1 MCVHKINCIFV
12 AESKIENM
20 ITKDE
25 ILELLHSTE
34 TYRVERTTSTGDM
47 DKFQEAICA
56 FANDLPNSR
65 KNGYLILGAYDNG
78 ELSGLKVTDDLLK
91 KIAAIRS
98 NGNILP
104 IPVMN
109 VDRFQFPEGDL
120 LVAEVSPSDLP
131 PVRYRGRTFIR
142 IGPRR
147 DIATEAEERI
157 LAERRMSFMATFDTM
172 PCLAAKLNDINT
184 DLLRTK
190 YLIPLLGSELVESDT
205 RPIEEQM
212 AAVGMYD
219 TEHHCPTYAAV
230 VLFGYKPRRFM
241 PGLYV
246 QYVRFKGEDVTSEVE
261 NEMQLEGNYCELL
274 PRLESLLELSV
285 IKKKPVFVSILRE
298 EMVSNYPYQAI
309 RELLLNACM
318 HRDMQSNTP
327 LRFYEY
333 AGHLE
338 ILNAGGLYGNAR
350 PENFPSVKDYRNPL
364 IASAMKT
371 LGYVNMFNRGVG
383 QVQTDLKA
391 NGNKPAEF
399 NVNLVTAFKV
409 EVKVSQSYINE
420 NGGKDG
426 GNVPSLSPVKEKDAS
441 VDAKDATSSPKVA
454 RLGGKVATSEPMVA
468 TSEEKVA
475 TLRKK
480 VSAEEMAIYILEYC
494 STWRSMEEIA
504 QLANRD
510 KNYIRN
516 KVLPRLAE
524 KLEKEYPDVPNH
536 PRQRYRT
543 IARG

>member
-1 MCVHKINCIFV
+1 
-12 AESKIENM
+12 M

-25 ILELLHSTE
+25 IQELLHSTE

-104 IPVMN
+104 IPVMS

-190 YLIPLLGSELVESDT
+190 YLIPLLGNELVESDT

-219 TEHHCPTYAAV
+219 TEHQCPTYAAV

-246 QYVRFKGEDVTSEVE
+246 QYVRFKGEDVHVWNRFWS
-261 NEMQLEGNYCELL
+261 CLL
-274 PRLESLLELSV
+274 SR
-285 IKKKPVFVSILRE
+285 
-298 EMVSNYPYQAI
+298 
-309 RELLLNACM
+309 
-318 HRDMQSNTP
+318 
-327 LRFYEY
+327 
-333 AGHLE
+333 
-338 ILNAGGLYGNAR
+338 
-350 PENFPSVKDYRNPL
+350 RNPFSFL
-364 IASAMKT
+364 SYARRWSATTPIRLSESFFSTPVCTAICRVIRHFAFMS
-371 LGYVNMFNRGVG
+371 L
-383 QVQTDLKA
+383 
-391 NGNKPAEF
+391 PA
-399 NVNLVTAFKV
+399 
-409 EVKVSQSYINE
+409 I
-420 NGGKDG
+420 
-426 GNVPSLSPVKEKDAS
+426 
-441 VDAKDATSSPKVA
+441 
-454 RLGGKVATSEPMVA
+454 
-468 TSEEKVA
+468 
-475 TLRKK
+475 
-480 VSAEEMAIYILEYC
+480 
-494 STWRSMEEIA
+494 WRF
-504 QLANRD
+504 
-510 KNYIRN
+510 
-516 KVLPRLAE
+516 
-524 KLEKEYPDVPNH
+524 
-536 PRQRYRT
+536 
-543 IARG
+543 

>member
-1 MCVHKINCIFV
+1 
-12 AESKIENM
+12 M

-25 ILELLHSTE
+25 IQALLHSTE

-65 KNGYLILGAYDNG
+65 KKGYLILGAYDNG
-78 ELSGLKVTDDLLK
+78 TLSGLKVTDDLLK

-104 IPVMN
+104 IPVMS
-109 VDRFQFPEGDL
+109 VDRYQFPEGDL

-172 PCLAAKLNDINT
+172 PCLAAKLSDINT

-190 YLIPLLGSELVESDT
+190 YLTPLLGNELVESDT
-205 RPIEEQM
+205 RSIEEQM

-219 TEHHCPTYAAV
+219 TEHQCPTYAAV
-230 VLFGYKPRRFM
+230 VLFGHKPRRYM

-298 EMVSNYPYQAI
+298 EMVSNYPYTAI

-327 LRFYEY
+327 LRFYEF
-333 AGHLE
+333 ANHLE

-350 PENFPSVKDYRNPL
+350 PENFPGVNDYRNPL
-364 IASAMKT
+364 VASAMKT
-371 LGYVNMFNRGVG
+371 MGYVNMFNRGVG
-383 QVQTDLKA
+383 QVQTDLKE
-391 NGNKPAEF
+391 NGNQPAEF
-399 NVNLVTAFKV
+399 NVNLITAFKV
-409 EVKVSQSYINE
+409 EVKVSQSYTNE
-420 NGGKDG
+420 NVGKDVG
-426 GNVPSLSPVKEKDAS
+426 KNVSKDGAGNVPSLSPVLSPVLSSVCPQLTESLLTKISVVIAALSQQSCSISDLMEQTGEKNKNRFRQNELRPLLDAGLIELTIP
-441 VDAKDATSSPKVA
+441 DNPNSPKQKYT
-454 RLGGKVATSEPMVA
+454 LTEKGKGLFKTDG
-468 TSEEKVA
+468 
-475 TLRKK
+475 
-480 VSAEEMAIYILEYC
+480 
-494 STWRSMEEIA
+494 
-504 QLANRD
+504 QL
-510 KNYIRN
+510 
-516 KVLPRLAE
+516 
-524 KLEKEYPDVPNH
+524 
-536 PRQRYRT
+536 
-543 IARG
+543 

>member
-1 MCVHKINCIFV
+1 
-12 AESKIENM
+12 M

-25 ILELLHSTE
+25 IQELLHSTE

-65 KNGYLILGAYDNG
+65 KNGYLILGAFDNG

-104 IPVMN
+104 IPVMS
-109 VDRFQFPEGDL
+109 VDRFKFPEGDL

-190 YLIPLLGSELVESDT
+190 YLIPLLGNELVESDT
-205 RPIEEQM
+205 RSIEEQM

-219 TEHHCPTYAAV
+219 TERQCPTYAAV

-327 LRFYEY
+327 LRFYEF
-333 AGHLE
+333 ASHLE

-350 PENFPSVKDYRNPL
+350 PENFPSVNDYRNPL
-364 IASAMKT
+364 VASAMKT

-383 QVQTDLKA
+383 QVQTDLKE
-391 NGNKPAEF
+391 NGNQPAEF
-399 NVNLVTAFKV
+399 NVNLITAFKV
-409 EVKVSQSYINE
+409 DVKVSQSYTNN

-426 GNVPSLSPVKEKDAS
+426 GDIVEKVVGKDLNDVEKPSDVVENVVENKEKVVENILASISKNSTISTKKLAAMCSLSERQVQRIMTKMKEQGVIRRIGPDK
-441 VDAKDATSSPKVA
+441 
-454 RLGGKVATSEPMVA
+454 GGHWEIIAPQSL
-468 TSEEKVA
+468 EED
-475 TLRKK
+475 TQ
-480 VSAEEMAIYILEYC
+480 EY
-494 STWRSMEEIA
+494 
-504 QLANRD
+504 
-510 KNYIRN
+510 Y
-516 KVLPRLAE
+516 
-524 KLEKEYPDVPNH
+524 
-536 PRQRYRT
+536 
-543 IARG
+543 

>member
-1 MCVHKINCIFV
+1 
-12 AESKIENM
+12 M

-25 ILELLHSTE
+25 IQELLHSTE

-65 KNGYLILGAYDNG
+65 KNGYLILGAFDNG

-98 NGNILP
+98 NGNLLP
-104 IPVMN
+104 IPVMS

-172 PCLAAKLNDINT
+172 PCLAAKLNDVNT

-190 YLIPLLGSELVESDT
+190 YLIPLLGNELVESDT

-219 TEHHCPTYAAV
+219 TEHQCPTYAAV
-230 VLFGYKPRRFM
+230 VLFGNKPRRFM

-327 LRFYEY
+327 LRFYEF
-333 AGHLE
+333 ASHLE

-350 PENFPSVKDYRNPL
+350 PENFPRINDYRNPL
-364 IASAMKT
+364 VASAMKT
-371 LGYVNMFNRGVG
+371 LGYVNMFSRGIG
-383 QVQTDLKA
+383 QVQTDLKE
-391 NGNKPAEF
+391 NGNKPAQF
-399 NVNLVTAFKV
+399 DVSMLTAFLVTVEQKDIEQFKFV
-409 EVKVSQSYINE
+409 PSDGAPKVSSDN
-420 NGGKDG
+420 D
-426 GNVPSLSPVKEKDAS
+426 VTSLSQALLQVLSQACPKLDVSHYPDAIAILIALCKEPQSLKELMEKTKEKNRGRIKNNVLQHLCES
-441 VDAKDATSSPKVA
+441 GLV
-454 RLGGKVATSEPMVA
+454 EP
-468 TSEEKVA
+468 TIK
-475 TLRKK
+475 
-480 VSAEEMAIYILEYC
+480 
-494 STWRSMEEIA
+494 
-504 QLANRD
+504 
-510 KNYIRN
+510 
-516 KVLPRLAE
+516 
-524 KLEKEYPDVPNH
+524 DVPNS
-536 PRQRYRT
+536 PKQKYALTDNGREKLQN
-543 IARG
+543 IS

>member
-1 MCVHKINCIFV
+1 
-12 AESKIENM
+12 M

-25 ILELLHSTE
+25 IQELLHSTE

-78 ELSGLKVTDDLLK
+78 TLSGLKVTDDLLK

-104 IPVMN
+104 IPVLS

-172 PCLAAKLNDINT
+172 PCLAAKLSDVNT

-190 YLIPLLGSELVESDT
+190 YLIPLLGNELVESDA

-219 TEHHCPTYAAV
+219 TEHQCPTYAAV

-246 QYVRFKGEDVTSEVE
+246 QYVCFKGEDVTSEVE

-327 LRFYEY
+327 LRFYEFSS
-333 AGHLE
+333 HLE

-350 PENFPSVKDYRNPL
+350 PENFPSVNDYRNPL
-364 IASAMKT
+364 VASAMKT

-383 QVQTDLKA
+383 QVQTDLKE
-391 NGNKPAEF
+391 NGNQPAEF
-399 NVNLVTAFKV
+399 NVNLITAFKV
-409 EVKVSQSYINE
+409 DVNVSQRYTKE
-420 NGGKDG
+420 TGGKVG
-426 GNVPSLSPVKEKDAS
+426 GDVPSLSPALSQVLSPDEEKDAS
-441 VDAKDATSSPKVA
+441 TDAKDAISSS
-454 RLGGKVATSEPMVA
+454 KVATLDEKVASSEPKVA

-475 TLRKK
+475 SPKK
-480 VSAEEMAIYILEYC
+480 KISSEEMAIYILEYC
-494 STWRSMEEIA
+494 STWRSMDEIA
-504 QLANRD
+504 QFANRD

-543 IARG
+543 IGRS

>member
-1 MCVHKINCIFV
+1 
-12 AESKIENM
+12 M

-25 ILELLHSTE
+25 IQELLHSTE
-34 TYRVERTTSTGDM
+34 TYRVERTISTGDM

-65 KNGYLILGAYDNG
+65 KKGYLILGAHDNG

-104 IPVMN
+104 IPVMS
-109 VDRFQFPEGDL
+109 VDRFTFPEGDL

-131 PVRYRGRTFIR
+131 PVRYRGRCFIR

-157 LAERRMSFMATFDTM
+157 LAERRMSFMASFDAT
-172 PCLAAKLNDINT
+172 PCFAAKLNDINT
-184 DLLRTK
+184 DSLRTK
-190 YLIPLLGSELVESDT
+190 YLIPLLGKELVGSDT

-212 AAVGMYD
+212 SAVGMYD
-219 TEHHCPTYAAV
+219 TEHQCPTYGAIA
-230 VLFGYKPRRFM
+230 LFGMKPRRFM
-241 PGLYV
+241 PCLYV
-246 QYVRFKGEDVTSEVE
+246 QYVCFKGEDVTSEVE

-298 EMVSNYPYQAI
+298 EMVSNYPYTAI

-318 HRDMQSNTP
+318 HRDLQSNTP

-350 PENFPSVKDYRNPL
+350 PENFPSVNDYRNPL

-371 LGYVNMFNRGVG
+371 MGYVNMFNRGVG
-383 QVQTDLKA
+383 QVQADLKE
-391 NGNKPAEF
+391 NGNPPAEF
-399 NVNLVTAFKV
+399 DVHLITAFKV
-409 EVKVSQSYINE
+409 DVKVVQNYVTE
-420 NGGKDG
+420 NGGDI
-426 GNVPSLSPVKEKDAS
+426 
-441 VDAKDATSSPKVA
+441 
-454 RLGGKVATSEPMVA
+454 GGKNGGKNGGDIPIIELTEFQKDIIDSIRVDCAISVNQLATKLAV
-468 TSEEKVA
+468 KKR
-475 TLRKK
+475 TLER
-480 VSAEEMAIYILEYC
+480 
-494 STWRSMEEIA
+494 EIA
-504 QLANRD
+504 NMKQ
-510 KNYIRN
+510 KGYISRTGSPRSGHWEVN
-516 KVLPRLAE
+516 IPLNSVLE
-524 KLEKEYPDVPNH
+524 IV
-536 PRQRYRT
+536 
-543 IARG
+543 

>member
-1 MCVHKINCIFV
+1 
-12 AESKIENM
+12 M

-25 ILELLHSTE
+25 IQELLHSTG

-47 DKFQEAICA
+47 DKFQKAICA
-56 FANDLPNSR
+56 FANNLPNSR
-65 KNGYLILGAYDNG
+65 KNDYLILGAYDNG

-104 IPVMN
+104 IPIMS

-172 PCLAAKLNDINT
+172 PCLAAKLNDVNT

-190 YLIPLLGSELVESDT
+190 YLIPLLGNELVESDT

-212 AAVGMYD
+212 AAVGMYG
-219 TEHHCPTYAAV
+219 TEHQCPTYAAV

-241 PGLYV
+241 TGLYV
-246 QYVRFKGEDVTSEVE
+246 QYVRFKSEDVTSEVE
-261 NEMQLEGNYCELL
+261 NEIQLEGNYCELL

-327 LRFYEY
+327 LCFYEF
-333 AGHLE
+333 ASHLE
-338 ILNAGGLYGNAR
+338 ILNAGGLYGNAS
-350 PENFPSVKDYRNPL
+350 PENFPSVNDYRNPL
-364 IASAMKT
+364 VASAMKT

-383 QVQTDLKA
+383 QVQTDLKG
-391 NGNKPAEF
+391 NGNQPAEF
-399 NVNLVTAFKV
+399 NVNLITAFKV
-409 EVKVSQSYINE
+409 EVKVSQSYTNE
-420 NGGKDG
+420 NGGKIG
-426 GNVPSLSPVKEKDAS
+426 GDVPRLSPALSQVLSPDEEKDAS
-441 VDAKDATSSPKVA
+441 TDAKDAISSS
-454 RLGGKVATSEPMVA
+454 KVATLDEKVASSEPKVA

-475 TLRKK
+475 SPKK
-480 VSAEEMAIYILEYC
+480 KISSEEMAIYILEYY
-494 STWRSMEEIA
+494 STWRSMDEIA
-504 QLANRD
+504 QFANRD
-510 KNYIRN
+510 KNFIRN

-524 KLEKEYPDVPNH
+524 KLEKEYSDVPNH

-543 IARG
+543 IGRS

>member
-1 MCVHKINCIFV
+1 
-12 AESKIENM
+12 M

-25 ILELLHSTE
+25 IQELLHSTE

-78 ELSGLKVTDDLLK
+78 TLSGLKVTDDLLK

-104 IPVMN
+104 IPLMS
-109 VDRFQFPEGDL
+109 VDRYQFPEGDL

-172 PCLAAKLNDINT
+172 PCLAAKLSDVNT

-190 YLIPLLGSELVESDT
+190 YLIPLLGKELVDTDT

-219 TEHHCPTYAAV
+219 TEHQCPTYAAV

-298 EMVSNYPYQAI
+298 EMVCNYPYQAI

-350 PENFPSVKDYRNPL
+350 PENFPSVNDYRNPL
-364 IASAMKT
+364 VASAMKT

-383 QVQTDLKA
+383 QVQIDLKE
-391 NGNKPAEF
+391 NGNQPAEF
-399 NVNLVTAFKV
+399 NVNLITAFKV
-409 EVKVSQSYINE
+409 EVKVAQSYVTDN
-420 NGGKDG
+420 G
-426 GNVPSLSPVKEKDAS
+426 GNVGGIVVENVVGKDHNDVETPSDVVENVVENKENVVENILASISKNSTISTKKLAAMCSLSERQVQRIMTKLKEQGVIRRIGPDK
-441 VDAKDATSSPKVA
+441 
-454 RLGGKVATSEPMVA
+454 GGH
-468 TSEEKVA
+468 
-475 TLRKK
+475 
-480 VSAEEMAIYILEYC
+480 
-494 STWRSMEEIA
+494 WEI
-504 QLANRD
+504 
-510 KNYIRN
+510 
-516 KVLPRLAE
+516 
-524 KLEKEYPDVPNH
+524 
-536 PRQRYRT
+536 
-543 IARG
+543 IAP

>member
-1 MCVHKINCIFV
+1 
-12 AESKIENM
+12 M

-25 ILELLHSTE
+25 IQELLHSTE

-104 IPVMN
+104 IPVMS

-190 YLIPLLGSELVESDT
+190 YLIPLLGNELVESDT
-205 RPIEEQM
+205 RPIKEQM

-219 TEHHCPTYAAV
+219 TEHQCPTYAAV

-298 EMVSNYPYQAI
+298 EMVSNYPYTAI

-327 LRFYEY
+327 LRFYEF
-333 AGHLE
+333 ASHLE

-350 PENFPSVKDYRNPL
+350 PENFPSVNDYRNPL
-364 IASAMKT
+364 VAKE
-371 LGYVNMFNRGVG
+371 
-383 QVQTDLKA
+383 
-391 NGNKPAEF
+391 NGNPPAEF
-399 NVNLVTAFKV
+399 DVNLITAFKV
-409 EVKVSQSYINE
+409 EVKVVQSYATE
-420 NGGKDG
+420 NGSKDVDKNDDDISVIELTERQQVILELVSADPTLSAKALSEKMSEKSSVNERTIERDIAKLKKLDYLRRIGGRKDG
-426 GNVPSLSPVKEKDAS
+426 HWEVNIPLNS
-441 VDAKDATSSPKVA
+441 VV
-454 RLGGKVATSEPMVA
+454 
-468 TSEEKVA
+468 
-475 TLRKK
+475 
-480 VSAEEMAIYILEYC
+480 
-494 STWRSMEEIA
+494 EI
-504 QLANRD
+504 
-510 KNYIRN
+510 
-516 KVLPRLAE
+516 V
-524 KLEKEYPDVPNH
+524 
-536 PRQRYRT
+536 
-543 IARG
+543 